1 MPLDAQAGEPEGEV
15 NMRVF
20 VTGATGFIGS
30 AIVKELIAA
39 GHRVLGL
46 SRSEAG
52 AKALA
57 SAGAE
62 VQLGSLEDLDTLKDG
77 AARSDG
83 IIHTAF
89 RHDWS
94 NFAESCEMDKRAIE
108 ALGSVLQGSERPLIV
123 TGGLA
128 VQAQAPLATEDDPPI
143 PVSASYPRASEATA
157 TALWRTGI
165 NTSVIRLPQVHDRRK
180 QGLVTHLVALAREK
194 RVSAYVGEGLHR
206 WAAVHVRDAAHLYR
220 LALEKGEAGARY
232 HAVAEE
238 GVPLR
243 DIARVIGQALDV
255 PVQALSHEEAAGHF
269 GFLARFVEW
278 DLCGASRKTRE
289 RLGWQPSGPGLIAD
303 LEQLPPAGEPEA
315 GVESS
320 APARAVR

>member
-1 MPLDAQAGEPEGEV
+1 
-15 NMRVF
+15 MRVF

-30 AIVKELIAA
+30 AIVKELIGA
-39 GHRVLGL
+39 GHQVLGL
-46 SRSEAG
+46 SRSDVG
-52 AKALA
+52 AKALT
-57 SAGAE
+57 SAGAD
-62 VQLGSLEDLDTLKDG
+62 VQLGSLEDLDSLKKG

-94 NFAESCEMDKRAIE
+94 RFAESCEIDKRAIE
-108 ALGSVLQGSERPLIV
+108 ALGSVLQGSDRPLIV

-128 VQAQAPLATEDDPPI
+128 VVAQGREDDPPL

-157 TALWRTGI
+157 TALQKIGV
-165 NTSVIRLPQVHDRRK
+165 NTSVIRLPQVHDRLK
-180 QGLVTHLVALAREK
+180 QGLVTHLITLAREK
-194 RVSAYVGEGLHR
+194 GVSAYVGEGLHR

-220 LALEKGEAGARY
+220 LAIEKREAGARY

-243 DIARVIGQALDV
+243 DIARVIGQALKV
-255 PVQALSHEEAAGHF
+255 PVQALSQEDAAGHF

-278 DLCGASRKTRE
+278 DLCGDSTKTRE
-289 RLGWQPSGPGLIAD
+289 RLGWHPSGPGLIAD
-303 LEQLPPAGEPEA
+303 LEQLRPAGESDA
-315 GVESS
+315 NVESS
-320 APARAVR
+320 APARAIR